1 MWNTLVRIV
10 AVLWL
15 AGSATFSTVAHA
27 GAEPLVDQEQPIID
41 ATVGGL
47 AIGGA
52 SQQGLAQ
59 VVTQGSTGF
68 LTEVRFPVTCSSG
81 DLIVEIQG
89 VDGDRPNG
97 IVLTSQTVPGSTLPP
112 FSPSPPS
119 FRSLALST
127 PVSLSSGERFAIVLS
142 SAGACGVFRGP
153 TGDPYAGGDL
163 FFDTRPNPQGI
174 WICECEFL
182 DARFDLPF
190 QTIVAVDQT
199 FLAVLIDIKP
209 GAYPNSI
216 NLGSAGVIPV
226 AILSSE
232 TFDARTIDPESV
244 RLAGAAVRMVGKSG
258 KLLCHEEDVNGDGH
272 VDLVCQVETVE
283 LAIEP
288 GESVAMLV
296 ATTASGQTVR
306 GEDSVRIVP
315 D

>member
-15 AGSATFSTVAHA
+15 AASAAFPTVAHA
-27 GAEPLVDQEQPIID
+27 EPLIDQQQPIID

-47 AIGGA
+47 AVGGA

-97 IVLTSQTVPGSTLPP
+97 IVLTSQTVPGSTLPA

-127 PVSLSSGERFAIVLS
+127 PVLLSSGEPFAIVLS

-153 TGDPYAGGDL
+153 TGDPYPGGDL
-163 FFDTRPNPQGI
+163 FFDARPNQQGI
-174 WICECEFL
+174 WVCVCEFP

-209 GAYPNSI
+209 GADPNSI
-216 NLGSAGVIPV
+216 NLSSAGVIPV
-226 AILSSE
+226 AILSSD
-232 TFDARTIDPESV
+232 TFDARTIDPDSV
-244 RLAGAAVRMVGKSG
+244 RLAGAAVKMVGKSG

-272 VDLVCQVETVE
+272 ADLVCQIETVQ

-288 GESVAMLV
+288 GESVAVLV

-306 GEDSVRIVP
+306 GEGSVRIVP

>member
-1 MWNTLVRIV
+1 
-10 AVLWL
+10 
-15 AGSATFSTVAHA
+15 
-27 GAEPLVDQEQPIID
+27 
-41 ATVGGL
+41 
-47 AIGGA
+47 
-52 SQQGLAQ
+52 
-59 VVTQGSTGF
+59 
-68 LTEVRFPVTCSSG
+68 
-81 DLIVEIQG
+81 
-89 VDGDRPNG
+89 
-97 IVLTSQTVPGSTLPP
+97 
-112 FSPSPPS
+112 
-119 FRSLALST
+119 
-127 PVSLSSGERFAIVLS
+127 
-142 SAGACGVFRGP
+142 
-153 TGDPYAGGDL
+153 
-163 FFDTRPNPQGI
+163 
-174 WICECEFL
+174 
-182 DARFDLPF
+182 
-190 QTIVAVDQT
+190 VDQT